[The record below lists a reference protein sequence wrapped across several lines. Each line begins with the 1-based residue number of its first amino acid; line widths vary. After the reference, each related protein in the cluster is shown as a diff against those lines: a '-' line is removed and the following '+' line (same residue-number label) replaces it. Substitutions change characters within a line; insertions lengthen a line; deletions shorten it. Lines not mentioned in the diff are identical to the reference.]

1 MSESQDMEGRL
12 PHLTAAGE
20 VHMVDVGAKPDT
32 VRTASA
38 QGWLAARPDVIAL
51 VRDGTAAKGDVLAV
65 ARVAGIQG
73 AKHTADLIP
82 LAHPL
87 ALTGTTVAITLEP
100 DRIRVDTT
108 VTTRGPTGVEMEALT
123 GTAAACLTLYDM
135 LKAHDRAM
143 VLGPIQLVSKTG
155 GRTGTWRREDAAAHE

>member
-1 MSESQDMEGRL
+1 MDAQLL
-12 PHLTAAGE
+12 PHLTAAGQ

-32 VRTASA
+32 VRTAA
-38 QGWLAARPDVIAL
+38 AEGWVQTRPDVIAL
-51 VRDGTAAKGDVLAV
+51 VRDGAAAKGDVLAV

-73 AKHTADLIP
+73 AKHTADIIP

-87 ALTGTTVAITLEP
+87 ALTGTTVAITLEA
-100 DRIRVDTT
+100 DRMRVETT

-135 LKAHDRAM
+135 LKAHDRGM
-143 VLGPIQLVSKTG
+143 VLGPIQLLSKTG
-155 GRTGTWRREDAAAHE
+155 GRTGAWRREIGDPHD

>member
-1 MSESQDMEGRL
+1 MSANQDAQPL
-12 PHLTAAGE
+12 PHLTAAGQ

-32 VRTASA
+32 VRTATA
-38 QGWLAARPDVIAL
+38 EGWVHARPDVIAR
-51 VRDGTAAKGDVLAV
+51 VRDSAAAKGDVLAV

-73 AKHTADLIP
+73 AKRTADLIP

-87 ALTGTTVAITLEP
+87 PVTGTTVDITLEA
-100 DRIRVDTT
+100 DRIRVETT
-108 VTTRGPTGVEMEALT
+108 VTMRGPTGVEMEALT

-143 VLGPIQLVSKTG
+143 VLGPIRLLSKTG
-155 GRTGTWRREDAAAHE
+155 GRTGAWRREVGDRHD

>member
-1 MSESQDMEGRL
+1 MDPERSL
-12 PHLTAAGE
+12 PHLTAAGQ

-38 QGWLAARPDVIAL
+38 EGWVQARPDVIAL

-73 AKHTADLIP
+73 AKRTADLIP

-87 ALTGTTVAITLEP
+87 ALTGTTVAITLEA
-100 DRIRVDTT
+100 DRIRVETT

-135 LKAHDRAM
+135 LKAHDRGM
-143 VLGPIQLVSKTG
+143 VVGPIQLVSKAG
-155 GRTGTWRREDAAAHE
+155 GRTGPWQRDGGGPHD

>member
-1 MSESQDMEGRL
+1 MNADKDPQPL
-12 PHLTAAGE
+12 PHLTASGQ

-38 QGWLAARPDVIAL
+38 EGWVRARPDVIAL
-51 VRDGTAAKGDVLAV
+51 VRDGQAAKGDVLAV
-65 ARVAGIQG
+65 ARIAGIQG
-73 AKHTADLIP
+73 AKRTADLIP

-87 ALTGTTVAITLEP
+87 ALTGTTVEIALEA
-100 DRIRVDTT
+100 DRIRVETT

-143 VLGPIQLVSKTG
+143 VLGPIQLVSKAG
-155 GRTGTWRREDAAAHE
+155 GRTGAWRRDGGAPHA